1 MLHALPR
8 SLFLDQNRIFSDLF
22 QAQFFDY
29 FIYLFFSAL
38 LTQTSLKVWV
48 PNTHP
53 THGTC
58 YIWAKLKNLVLP
70 HATL

>member
-1 MLHALPR
+1 MLHALPH
-8 SLFLDQNRIFSDLF
+8 SLFLDQNLIFSDLF

-48 PNTHP
+48 PNQYSSYTWHLL
-53 THGTC
+53 HLG
-58 YIWAKLKNLVLP
+58 
-70 HATL
+70 